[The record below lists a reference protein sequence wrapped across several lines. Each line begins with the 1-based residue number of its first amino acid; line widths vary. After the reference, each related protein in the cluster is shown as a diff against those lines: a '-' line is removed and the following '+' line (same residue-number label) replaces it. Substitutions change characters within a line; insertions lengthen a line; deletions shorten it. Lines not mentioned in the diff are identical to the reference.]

1 MNVPHDLTS
10 LWQSL
15 AESADVVVISSAKAV
30 LLLGLAGLV
39 ALAFKNASAALR
51 HWIWSLALAS
61 VLVLLPLSLLV
72 PSWPVAFWHGA
83 PFSTAA
89 SGVPLPEVAPT
100 APPPEVAPTAPP
112 PEVAPTAPPPEVAPT
127 VPPPNIEAA
136 PAPDP
141 LVLQSGTST
150 LVWEEAAH
158 AAAQVEVPQSEGVV
172 AQADVAWADVAWET
186 ARGMSGA
193 AWAMLLWAIG
203 AVAVLAYFALGTIR
217 AWWWTWRA
225 EPVRD
230 EAWTSLAKDVAWML
244 CLKRPVRLVWSEKA
258 AMPMAWG
265 LFRPV
270 VLLPRS
276 AAAWTAER
284 RRVVLLHEMAHIQ
297 RWDPLTQALAQVACA
312 LHWCNPFV
320 WWGARRLRVERERAC
335 DDQVITSGTKA
346 SAYASHLL
354 AIARS
359 LRATP
364 GTAFGTVSMARPSQ
378 LEGRLLA
385 ILEPNL
391 SRRTLGRARSIST
404 GVLFAAA
411 LVPLA
416 AMQPWADEAGQTS
429 EDDKAQSAF
438 AFAFTGKAETSEAV
452 ARQTSADEQVYEKS
466 FEVNPGGLLTIRT
479 DRGSIEVQTHD
490 AGRVDVQATV
500 EARDEEAM
508 ENFMVYFERN
518 GDDVLVRG
526 EQKERERWNWNGDRL
541 RVKYVVTVPER
552 FNVDLQTSGG
562 SISVEDL
569 EGTVETKTSGGSLSF
584 GMIRGDIMGRT
595 SGGSISLSGTSGSA
609 DVHTSGGSIS
619 LGKVAGTVKAH
630 TSGGSIS
637 IDEVSGTIDARTSGG
652 SIQAALT
659 EQPAG
664 DSELRTSG
672 GTITVRLAD
681 GIGLDVNAKTSAGRV
696 TTDFDV
702 PPREKDEMNRLDAAI
717 NGGGPAMLLR
727 TSGGSI
733 RINRL
738 NGEGASLERRDEG
751 DGAAGDAQA
760 ERAMLEAARNA
771 AELFRAA
778 EEAQSEEE
786 REAMEERREEMEE
799 AMREAEEAHAEAMQE
814 MDEAM
819 QEMDVEISEA
829 VQEAMAEVDMDEI
842 NEAIQEAMEEM
853 SEALA
858 EAFEDVEFEEP
869 DHEGHEDH
877 EGEEHEHGPSEG
889 TVSGSINGVAFS
901 GTIAEV
907 MSALRESFDMEGFAE
922 QVERSALEGVAG
934 AFEEMAYEEDSVKVV
949 NDGEETWRD
958 PLDVLAELPA
968 AYAVPALERVAE
980 NHKDAAR
987 REKAARLA
995 GELAAEGET
1004 SEEGQ

>member
-100 APPPEVAPTAPP
+100 APPPEVAPT
-112 PEVAPTAPPPEVAPT
+112 VPPPEVAPT

-158 AAAQVEVPQSEGVV
+158 AAAPVEVPQSEGVV
-172 AQADVAWADVAWET
+172 AQADVAGTDVAWADVAWEA

-244 CLKRPVRLVWSEKA
+244 CLKRPVRLLWSEKA
-258 AMPMAWG
+258 AMPMVWG

-270 VLLPRS
+270 VLLPKS
-276 AAAWTAER
+276 AATWTAER

-346 SAYASHLL
+346 STYASHLL

-364 GTAFGTVSMARPSQ
+364 GAAFGTVSMARPSQ

-391 SRRTLGRARSIST
+391 SRRTLSRARSVST
-404 GVLFAAA
+404 GMFFAAA

-429 EDDKAQSAF
+429 EDDEAQSAF
-438 AFAFTGKAETSEAV
+438 AFAFTGKVETSEAV

-490 AGRVDVQATV
+490 AGRVDVKATV
-500 EARDEEAM
+500 EDRARGRSSRTGAMREYRDLVERRKDVALQLEMEEKRRDLLMNELESVEPESVDSVTSKVGAGQEEEQLSYVARLRAGVAEKELNIRQLQVEIDALDKRIETRESGEAEDVDQTGS
-508 ENFMVYFERN
+508 ENFMIYFERN

-526 EQKERERWNWNGDRL
+526 EQKEKRRWNWNGDRL

-552 FNVDLQTSGG
+552 FDVDLQTSGG

-584 GMIRGDIMGRT
+584 GMIRGDITGRT
-595 SGGSISLSGTSGSA
+595 SGGSISLNGTSGSA

-681 GIGLDVNAKTSAGRV
+681 GIGLDVDAKTSAGRV

-702 PPREKDEMNRLDAAI
+702 PPREKDEMNRLDA
-717 NGGGPAMLLR
+717 
-727 TSGGSI
+727 SI
-733 RINRL
+733 RRRRPGHAAPDVGRL
-738 NGEGASLERRDEG
+738 HPHQPPERG
-751 DGAAGDAQA
+751 GC
-760 ERAMLEAARNA
+760 L
-771 AELFRAA
+771 
-778 EEAQSEEE
+778 
-786 REAMEERREEMEE
+786 
-799 AMREAEEAHAEAMQE
+799 
-814 MDEAM
+814 
-819 QEMDVEISEA
+819 
-829 VQEAMAEVDMDEI
+829 
-842 NEAIQEAMEEM
+842 
-853 SEALA
+853 
-858 EAFEDVEFEEP
+858 
-869 DHEGHEDH
+869 
-877 EGEEHEHGPSEG
+877 
-889 TVSGSINGVAFS
+889 
-901 GTIAEV
+901 
-907 MSALRESFDMEGFAE
+907 
-922 QVERSALEGVAG
+922 AG
-934 AFEEMAYEEDSVKVV
+934 AP
-949 NDGEETWRD
+949 R
-958 PLDVLAELPA
+958 
-968 AYAVPALERVAE
+968 
-980 NHKDAAR
+980 
-987 REKAARLA
+987 
-995 GELAAEGET
+995 
-1004 SEEGQ
+1004 